1 VSTSFDAH
9 FLGPDT
15 HASRPSASAVPQGT
29 KYSCTTHGLI
39 EESDGVSTWS
49 TWYGDVLG
57 GSVSLSYGSNATH
70 VAEIASAGAS
80 NAVARADHYHAGI
93 AQATSSSSNT
103 LQRGTLNLR
112 AGTNVG
118 LTATDTDGDGEFD
131 TVTIHSTGGGS
142 VGGGSVMGAAKY
154 QRKTGNYTTT
164 STSFTDVDGTNLS
177 LTITTGARRVLI
189 GFSGGCSNSGA
200 DTLFFDVQVDGVR
213 QGGDFGLTG
222 ENEGSNGYRNYSFT
236 YLTDALS
243 AGSHTF
249 DLQWRNVNGTT
260 STMYGA
266 ASSATWPVFWVVEQQ
281 TA

>member
-15 HASRPSASAVPQGT
+15 HASRPSAGAVPQGT
-29 KYSCTTHGLI
+29 KYSCSTHGLI

-93 AQATSSSSNT
+93 AQVTSSSSNT
-103 LQRGTLNLR
+103 LQRGTVNLR

-131 TVTIHSTGGGS
+131 TVTITATGGG
-142 VGGGSVMGAAKY
+142 GGGGDATHLESDRV
-154 QRKTGNYTTT
+154 QRTAGNLTTT
-164 STSFTDVDGTNLS
+164 STTFVDATGMSITK
-177 LTITTGARRVLI
+177 TTGARRVLLTMSSTWNAA
-189 GFSGGCSNSGA
+189 GSDGVSVDF
-200 DTLFFDVQVDGVR
+200 TVDGTRVG
-213 QGGDFGLTG
+213 QDNGLMQY
-222 ENEGSNGYRNYSFT
+222 NGTTPANVAMS
-236 YLTDALS
+236 YLTDVLS
-243 AGSHTF
+243 AGSHTIKV
-249 DLQWRNVNGTT
+249 QWKSVSG
-260 STMYGA
+260 G
-266 ASSATWPVFWVVEQQ
+266 SATLFAVTTVTPLVFSAVELY
-281 TA
+281 AD